1 LICRNCRNEKLDSD
15 ICPECGL
22 SDKDALLASAEALNQ
37 KGKTTAALEA
47 YETYLRSQP
56 NDFEIEKKQALL
68 QCRNAI
74 EKAAGQAFEAADQ
87 SISSALEKEWEWNQG
102 HQKKL
107 DLYFSY
113 GKLKE
118 LEAFYS
124 EIHKNSPDRSGQCD
138 LMIKSIR
145 AIEKFRENLPAVSS
159 EVGGSR
165 ILHLMIKGFW
175 PLLLGTPFLMWSAYT
190 LARMNFA
197 ADPYNFKMAFFG
209 YLIIAL
215 IWLGL
220 FLISMRLHRQIKE
233 TKKETGSIDPSH

>member
-22 SDKDALLASAEALNQ
+22 SEKDALLASAEALSLQ
-37 KGKTTAALEA
+37 GKTTAALEA
-47 YETYLRSQP
+47 YAAYLHFQP
-56 NDFEIEKKQALL
+56 DAFEIEKKQALL
-68 QCRNAI
+68 KCRSAM
-74 EKAAGQAFEAADQ
+74 EKATDQAFEAADHG
-87 SISSALEKEWEWNQG
+87 ISAVLEREWDWQEG
-102 HQKKL
+102 HQRKL

-118 LEAFYS
+118 LETFYS
-124 EIHKNSPDRSGQCD
+124 EVDKNSPDRSGQCA

-145 AIEKFRENLPAVSS
+145 TIEKFRENLPVVSS

-165 ILHLMIKGFW
+165 IFYLMIKGFW

-197 ADPYNFKMAFFG
+197 ADPYNFKMAFLG

-220 FLISMRLHRQIKE
+220 FLISMRLHRQNKE